1 MSGSE
6 PIDSDGTQ
14 VPRDRAAGRAA
25 LGVTGSRER
34 VRLRDVARGAPGFYP
49 LAALCLLAV
58 GDQLGGYAFFVLGPE
73 IGRTL
78 GVGRSTLV
86 GLSAIRLL
94 CVFAATLPM
103 AAFVQEFPRRAS
115 VALTAAFGSIG
126 VMVLVGTSP
135 DVGTLTLAWAL
146 GGVLDGAVASVQRPL
161 LIDSFA
167 PTGRVRV
174 LAIYRIATQAAGV
187 LGPFLVALLTKAFDL
202 TWRGVFIAIAGLMVP
217 TALYASR
224 LRDPGFG
231 TFDEAVLR
239 DNARARLGGAG
250 APQTS
255 GGVVDDDIGLGFF
268 EIVTRLF
275 QIPTIRRLLVGWAA
289 LGLTFTPLL
298 TYVSFFLE
306 ERWGLTATGRALFL
320 PVLPFG
326 SIVVLVLAGRRTESD
341 FSSDPARLLRR
352 AGWSLAFGAVLI
364 GASVLIGAGR
374 LASPGFVSMAVLM
387 GVGFGFFSFT
397 YPLVEAA
404 QLSIV
409 ATRMRPH
416 TSALGGLFA
425 AGVGGAGGI
434 VLLGSID
441 RRFGVGGAIITT
453 LIPALIA
460 AAVISSAAK
469 LINND
474 LDATV
479 DALVEEE
486 ELKARRSAAEH
497 LPLLAARGIDF
508 SYGTVQVL
516 FDVDFAIDDGE
527 IVALLGTNGA
537 GKSTLLRVISG
548 LALPQR
554 GSVRLAGAD
563 ITFVDAERR
572 VGFGISEIS
581 GGKAV
586 FGPLSVVENLRL
598 FGYSLGRDATRVDE
612 GIEATFAAFP
622 SLAGRKEQPAQTLS
636 GGEQQMLALGKAL
649 ILQPRVLCI
658 DELSLGLA
666 PVVVGGLL
674 EMVRRINARGT
685 AIVLVEQSVNV
696 ALSIAQRAYF
706 MEKGEVRFSG
716 SAADLI
722 GRSDLL
728 RAVFLEGTASAIATS
743 SNTA

>member
-1 MSGSE
+1 MSGVDTE
-6 PIDSDGTQ
+6 G
-14 VPRDRAAGRAA
+14 VARDRSEGRSA
-25 LGVTGSRER
+25 LGVTGSSER
-34 VRLRDVARGAPGFYP
+34 VRLLDVARGPLGFYP
-49 LAALCLLAV
+49 LVALCLLAV

-73 IGRTL
+73 IGRAL

-115 VALTAAFGSIG
+115 VALASAFGSIG

-161 LIDSFA
+161 LLDSFA

-174 LAIYRIATQAAGV
+174 LAIYRVATQAAGV

-217 TALYASR
+217 TALYATR

-239 DNARARLGGAG
+239 DRARARLDAQGTNASRHD
-250 APQTS
+250 P
-255 GGVVDDDIGLGFF
+255 DDDVGLGFF
-268 EIVTRLF
+268 EIVRRLF

-306 ERWGLTATGRALFL
+306 ERWGLTTTGRALFL

-326 SIVVLVLAGRRTESD
+326 SIVVLALASRRTESD
-341 FSSDPARLLRR
+341 FSVDPARLLRR
-352 AGWSLAFGAVLI
+352 AGRALAAGAVLI

-374 LASPGFVSMAVLM
+374 LASAGFVAMAALM
-387 GVGFGFFSFT
+387 GLGFGLFSFT

-409 ATRMRPH
+409 PTRMRPH
-416 TSALGGLFA
+416 TSALAGLFA

-474 LDATV
+474 LDKTV

-486 ELKARRSAAEH
+486 ELKARRMASEH
-497 LPLLAARGIDF
+497 LSLLAVRNVDF
-508 SYGTVQVL
+508 SYATVQVL
-516 FDVDFAIDDGE
+516 FGVDFTIDDGE
-527 IVALLGTNGA
+527 VVALLGTNGA

-572 VGFGISEIS
+572 VGLGISEIS

-598 FGYSLGRDATRVDE
+598 FGYSLGREATRVNE

-622 SLAGRKEQPAQTLS
+622 RLAERKEQPAQTLS

-649 ILQPRVLCI
+649 ILQPRLLCI

-674 EMVRRINARGT
+674 QMVRSINATGT
-685 AIVLVEQSVNV
+685 AVVLVEQSVNV

-706 MEKGEVRFSG
+706 MEKGEVRFDG
-716 SAADLI
+716 SAADLA
-722 GRSDLL
+722 GRTDLL

-743 SNTA
+743 GITK